1 LIKVLIGVALLVST
15 SGSALAMD
23 KTDAMALAQKWADAF
38 NKGDFKSDAAVCA
51 DDAVIVDDF
60 SPHVWQG
67 RGACTRWYNAFLAY
81 AAKTQITD
89 AEIALGDAQHLDI
102 DSGYAYLVSAVTLSF
117 RKAEKPVKE
126 AGIITMTLHNSGT
139 GWRMTSMTWADR

>member
-81 AAKTQITD
+81 AAKT
-89 AEIALGDAQHLDI
+89 
-102 DSGYAYLVSAVTLSF
+102 
-117 RKAEKPVKE
+117 
-126 AGIITMTLHNSGT
+126 
-139 GWRMTSMTWADR
+139 